1 MSEQVTAYRDNQGR
15 LHTTEK
21 LAEESNQRDVDRAL
35 NSQAVSALSERFLLR
50 NRRTIAT
57 DNLKEVYVVLKG
69 IYDE

>member
-1 MSEQVTAYRDNQGR
+1 MSEQVTAYRDLQGR
-15 LHTTEK
+15 LHPTKK